1 MAFGLS
7 VKPAPPWVAELRK
20 FSSRPEML
28 LTSDALMFPDLDLLT
43 RPVMDDL
50 SFSRRFPDHWLPPNR
65 PALRLME

>member
-7 VKPAPPWVAELRK
+7 VKPAPPWVAALRK
-20 FSSRPEML
+20 FSSRPHVL

-50 SFSRRFPDHWLPPNR
+50 RFSR
-65 PALRLME
+65 LRLME